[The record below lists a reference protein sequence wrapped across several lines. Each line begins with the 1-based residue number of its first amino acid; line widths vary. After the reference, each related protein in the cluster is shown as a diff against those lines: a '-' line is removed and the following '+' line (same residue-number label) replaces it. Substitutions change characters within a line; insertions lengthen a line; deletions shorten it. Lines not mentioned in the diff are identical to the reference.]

1 MPVGATWRRD
11 PVRSASG
18 DGVLMRLTE
27 LREFG
32 GADGEPPAPG
42 DIPIGIAVPLSGG
55 IAQTGRS
62 IYRGALLAIEE
73 VNAAGGVN
81 GRRLVPVVE
90 DTASSVTRG
99 VQAVRSLLKDQGVR
113 VVVGG
118 YTSADRVAMAPAF
131 HEHDGLLIYPTY
143 FEGLEQDSS
152 VFYAGAV
159 PNQYLGGYL
168 DWIVEHLGRRL
179 YMVGSDYV
187 YPRTAGQIIQ
197 RVAAARGATVLADR
211 YVPMGQVEFATI
223 LEDIARVE
231 PEVVICNLV
240 GNDSVPAF
248 YRQFH
253 AAGYRAETLP
263 IAATVTSE
271 VELSVMGPEVSQ
283 GHFMTASYFTSLQ
296 NPANLKHR
304 AAFAA
309 RFGDDAVQ
317 QVVSTAAYN
326 GVWLLALAARAA
338 GDVSVPALRAAL
350 PGTTFDGNPE
360 GHPISFRANH
370 HTTHGSY
377 IGVANDR
384 GEYDVIA
391 TSSVREPDPYPEL
404 LVPAER
410 RPPQAAPSAV
420 DG

>member
-1 MPVGATWRRD
+1 MRIAD
-11 PVRSASG
+11 LRSVDGDGPEPSG
-18 DGVLMRLTE
+18 D
-27 LREFG
+27 
-32 GADGEPPAPG
+32 

-55 IAQTGRS
+55 LAVTGRS
-62 IYRGALLAIEE
+62 ICRGALLAIDE
-73 VNAAGGVN
+73 VNASGGIAG
-81 GRRLVPVVE
+81 RQLVPVVE
-90 DTASSVTRG
+90 DATSSVTRA
-99 VQAVRSLLKDQGVR
+99 VQVVRSLVKDQGVR
-113 VVVGG
+113 LCVGG
-118 YTSADRVAMAPAF
+118 YTSADRVAMTPIF
-131 HEHDGLLIYPTY
+131 RDHDALLLYPTY
-143 FEGLEQDSS
+143 YEGLEQDPH

-168 DWIVEHLGRRL
+168 DWIAEHLGRRF

-197 RVAAARGATVLADR
+197 RIAADRGATVAADR
-211 YVPMGQVEFATI
+211 YVPLGQVEFASI
-223 LEDIARVE
+223 LDDIARVA
-231 PEVVICNLV
+231 PDVVICNLV

-253 AAGYRAETLP
+253 AAGYRADTLP

-271 VELSVMGPEVSQ
+271 VELSVMGPEVSE

-326 GVWLLALAARAA
+326 GVWLLALAARTT
-338 GDVSVPALRAAL
+338 GDVSVPALRATL

-410 RPPQAAPSAV
+410 RPPQAAPTAS
-420 DG
+420 GG